1 MNVKHIEQAEIGMS
15 AKLQLDENHR
25 DCLQE
30 VTNVAMGRA
39 ADRLARLLDTFVVLS
54 IPNIDILGPADIAM
68 ALHSI
73 KGSASVSGVC
83 QGFIGGGIAGEAILL
98 FNDTSFADLARL
110 LNHDEQ
116 LDQKAELELLMDTT
130 NVLFGACVSS
140 LGEQVDMSFSF
151 GPPMVLAQHRR
162 LDEMFNP
169 ATVNW
174 RQALVTEI
182 NYKLESYNV
191 NCDLLLIVTE
201 GSVPLLLK
209 KLDYLL
215 S

>member
-1 MNVKHIEQAEIGMS
+1 MS
-15 AKLQLDENHR
+15 SAPTLSEEYR

-30 VTNVAMGRA
+30 VTNVAMGQA

-54 IPNIDILGPADIAM
+54 VPHIEILAPADIAM
-68 ALHSI
+68 ALNSI
-73 KGSASVSGVC
+73 NGKDRVSGVC

-110 LNHDEQ
+110 MKYDHEV
-116 LDQKAELELLMDTT
+116 DQQAERELLMDTT
-130 NVLFGACVSS
+130 NVLFGAC
-140 LGEQVDMSFSF
+140 LRGIAEQIDMTFSF
-151 GPPMVLAQHRR
+151 GPPMVLGQHQR
-162 LDEMFNP
+162 LEDLFNP
-169 ATVNW
+169 KNATW
-174 RQALVTEI
+174 QQALVTEI
-182 NYKLESYNV
+182 NYKLEGYNV

-201 GSVPLLLK
+201 DSIDLLCK